1 MKSTFGNPDPAL
13 IVIPETAV
21 RQAAS
26 LIGNTENSFTVV
38 LDKVSVYKEADMTPL
53 ILMEPIDMS
62 VYVVALE
69 TYNKKLH

>member
-13 IVIPETAV
+13 IVIPEAAV

-53 ILMEPIDMS
+53 ILMDPIDMS